1 MGGHL
6 HFGRSGRGFEMN
18 SGSSKRLFRRK
29 RIKKGTFPRT
39 KKSSI
44 FFFTRQ
50 TFYTACY
57 IACML
62 PLLCSSPPLPLASA
76 QEQNADRNFLAKKAA
91 IVEEYTK
98 KKKSFA
104 DQISRLENEKRDLE
118 DKAQGLNLKALKSKT
133 LLTIL
138 SLSDFG
144 ITILLWFFPVMVLN
158 HFLYLIIRKREFF
171 ARHRVLVIT
180 LFAAV
185 EICFFLP

>member
-1 MGGHL
+1 
-6 HFGRSGRGFEMN
+6 
-18 SGSSKRLFRRK
+18 
-29 RIKKGTFPRT
+29 
-39 KKSSI
+39 
-44 FFFTRQ
+44 
-50 TFYTACY
+50 
-57 IACML
+57 ML

-98 KKKSFA
+98 QKKSFA
-104 DQISRLENEKRDLE
+104 DQISRLEKEKRDLE

-158 HFLYLIIRKREFF
+158 QFLYLIIRKREFF

-185 EICFFLP
+185 EICFFLPLAAFAQVPPPAASASENQKADEFDRKLQEVNALLKMSPAEECPDMWPG